1 MPATDP
7 EQLPL
12 RDVHYPVDV
21 SWWPPAPGWW
31 IILVLM
37 LIAIACVWWWQRRK
51 RRLMASALRVARVEF
66 ERLRS
71 RYGTDKDAG
80 VLVRD
85 LSILLRRLC
94 VSIFPRTDSAS
105 LTGERWLEFLDR
117 PLTASRF
124 TAGPG
129 RILLDAPYRPHV
141 AAGDIE
147 PLLELCDEWLNRLG
161 DYLKGNQS

>member
-1 MPATDP
+1 M
-7 EQLPL
+7 
-12 RDVHYPVDV
+12 V
-21 SWWPPAPGWW
+21 
-31 IILVLM
+31 VL
-37 LIAIACVWWWQRRK
+37 LIAAAGVWWWQRRK
-51 RRLMASALRVARVEF
+51 RRLMTSALRVARGEF

-71 RYGTDKDAG
+71 RYANDGDSG
-80 VLVRD
+80 LLVRD

-117 PLTASRF
+117 PLPASRF

-141 AAGDIE
+141 ATGDIE
-147 PLLELCDEWLNRLG
+147 PLLELCDDWLKCLG
-161 DYLKGNQS
+161 DYLKGNRP

>member
-1 MPATDP
+1 VSVTDP

-12 RDVHYPVDV
+12 RDIHYPAGV
-21 SWWPPAPGWW
+21 SWWPLAPGWW
-31 IILVLM
+31 IVLVL
-37 LIAIACVWWWQRRK
+37 LSIAAAGAWWWQRRK
-51 RRLMASALRVARVEF
+51 RRLMTSALRVARGEF
-66 ERLRS
+66 DRLRS
-71 RYGTDKDAG
+71 RYASDEDAG
-80 VLVRD
+80 LLVRE

-117 PLTASRF
+117 PLPASRF

-129 RILLDAPYRPHV
+129 RILLDAPYRPQV

-147 PLLELCDEWLNRLG
+147 PLLELCDDWLDRLG
-161 DYLKGNQS
+161 DYLKGNRP